1 MTCTRPELTTM
12 LASFLLASCAL
23 GAAQAARV
31 EPRAANHPR
40 LFFTPDDLPRLRAR
54 VQDGTPAWMYERLL
68 ERCEVLLIETNLAGP
83 RWERARGQK
92 ENWDNA
98 RDILD
103 LSLGYVLSE
112 NPAYRDLAVA
122 AVMQV
127 AGWPTWYV
135 GYEPNRTVLLQAAAL
150 AYDWLFEELG
160 AERAQTL
167 AAKIAFECE
176 QMLPFLTEGGGRG
189 SVRLHTSMA
198 PRTYGPFGVA
208 ALALEGEHPQAA
220 EWVQLAREML
230 PQWVEAAL
238 DEDGGFYYSSEA
250 CYNTL
255 SLNYLLG
262 FYVAYHRLTGENL
275 ADVPRLRGNVL
286 YQMFKLEPQRDGQ
299 GQFGVYTRDS
309 VGCQQNLVGLANLL
323 QDGLGR
329 WYYDYV
335 HGPHGRALPGRVF
348 SSEDRVM
355 PILWWPD
362 VPGEYPD
369 TSPRLGGA
377 IHFRGSGKVVLR
389 TGFESVEDIHFALEC
404 GPPSQGHSQ
413 ADVGSFILNAYG
425 ERFVEDPG
433 TNGSYAWGSSAGA
446 HSLVLIDD
454 AGQAVSGRGSIDAFL
469 HTPFADY
476 LLADQKPA
484 YDAQAPVERAR
495 RHVLFVRP
503 SYFVIVDDVKRD
515 AEARRYELLLQT
527 DRPRALDEGPVE
539 SAFFMRGEQADLL
552 IAFAHPAS
560 VGASPPTPER
570 IALHVQN
577 VPQSRLDQGDHK
589 VFMDGLQHPEKLPPY
604 FSFGTETPRT
614 DGLFMTLLHPL
625 RHGDPPPVTTAAE
638 AGNALLLT
646 VDDADTVVFN
656 RGEGVV
662 EAGGCATDARLF
674 HVRTADGALGHC
686 LAADALSF
694 RHAGF
699 AFSSTERATVA
710 CDGAEAT
717 IILRAPATVTLERP
731 GLHAVEVNG
740 RRVAAEGE
748 TRRVV
753 LQLEAGEHRAAL
765 RAQ

>member
-1 MTCTRPELTTM
+1 MNWPRPDMTTM
-12 LASFLLASCAL
+12 LASFLLASCAVG
-23 GAAQAARV
+23 GAQEGRV
-31 EPRAANHPR
+31 APRAANHPR
-40 LFFTPDDLPRLRAR
+40 LFFTRDDLPELRAR

-68 ERCEVLLIETNLAGP
+68 ERCEVLLQATDLAGP
-83 RWERARGQK
+83 RWERARDQK

-103 LSLGYVLSE
+103 LSLGYVLSG
-112 NPAYRDLAVA
+112 NAAYRDLAVA

-150 AYDWLFEELG
+150 AYDWLFEDLG
-160 AERAQTL
+160 EERAAQL

-176 QMLPFLTEGGGRG
+176 QMVPFLSTGEGRG
-189 SVRLHTSMA
+189 SVGRHSSMA

-208 ALALEGEHPQAA
+208 ALALEGEHPQAG

-230 PQWVEAAL
+230 PQWIEAAL
-238 DEDGGFYYSSEA
+238 DDDGGFYYSSEA

-262 FYVAYHRLTGENL
+262 FYVAYQRLSGENL
-275 ADVPRLRGNVL
+275 GDVPRLRGNVL

-299 GQFGVYTRDS
+299 GQFGVYTRES
-309 VGCQQNLVGLANLL
+309 VGCQQNMVGLANLL
-323 QDGLGR
+323 EDGLGR

-335 HGPHGRALPGRVF
+335 HGPHGTALPGRVF

-355 PILWWPD
+355 PILWWRD
-362 VPGEYPD
+362 VPIEYPD

-413 ADVGSFILNAYG
+413 ADVGNFILNAYG
-425 ERFVEDPG
+425 ERFIEDPG

-454 AGQAVSGRGSIDAFL
+454 VGQSVHSRGAIESFL
-469 HTPFADY
+469 HTGFADY

-484 YDAQAPVERAR
+484 YDAEAAVERAR

-527 DRPRALDEGPVE
+527 DRPRALDAGPTE
-539 SAFFMRGEQADLL
+539 SAFLMRGEQADLL
-552 IAFAHPAS
+552 VAFAHPAP
-560 VGASPPTPER
+560 VRASPPTPER
-570 IALHVQN
+570 IALHVRN

-589 VFMDGLQHPEKLPPY
+589 VFMEGLQDPEKLPAY
-604 FSFGTETPRT
+604 FIFGTEAARA

-625 RHGDPPPVTTAAE
+625 RHGDPTPHAAAAE
-638 AGNALLLT
+638 AGEAVLLT
-646 VDDADTVVFN
+646 VGAEDLIGFN

-674 HVRTADGALGHC
+674 HLRTEDGALAHW
-686 LAADALSF
+686 LVADALNF

-699 AFSSTERATVA
+699 AFSSTARATVA

-717 IILRAPATVTLERP
+717 VILRAPSTLTLARP
-731 GLHAVEVNG
+731 GLQAVEVNG
-740 RRVAAEGE
+740 RSIAAEGE
-748 TRRVV
+748 ARRVG
-753 LQLEAGEHRAAL
+753 LQLEAGEHRLAL
-765 RAQ
+765 RGQ